1 MNILAFS
8 NQTGSVQWR
17 LDGPAKYINNR
28 TPHEFYVT
36 DSRNWKEDTLG
47 ADIVIAQMWRN
58 PKGIDI
64 AHKQGAKVVYEADD
78 IVLGVG
84 GGDRKTLMDLTPE
97 EEEQTKETIAKA
109 DLVTVTTEVLAD
121 HYRNFND
128 NVVVL
133 PNYMDFD
140 WWNKP
145 WKPNNTGQLRLGWAG
160 SLSHREDLMFMAPI
174 IKEILDEFP
183 FVKFIY
189 CGAGGKKGIYGEDL
203 FDIIPEH
210 RREYYPG
217 VPLEFWSEKSKS
229 LGIDIGIAPLLDD
242 AFNAGKSNI
251 KYFEYSA
258 NGVPGVYADT
268 VVYNTTITNGVNGFL
283 AKTAEE
289 WKNAISK
296 LILDESLREMLAT
309 EAQKDIFT
317 NWDIE
322 HHYNKWIEAYERIL

>member
-8 NQTGSVQWR
+8 NYTGSVQWR
-17 LDGPAKYINNR
+17 LDAPAKYINNN
-28 TPHEFYVT
+28 TKHEFYVASSK
-36 DSRNWKEDTLG
+36 DWKEDTLG

-58 PKGIDI
+58 PKGVDV
-64 AHKQGAKVVYEADD
+64 AHAQGAKVVYEADD
-78 IVLGVG
+78 IVIGVG
-84 GGDRKTLMDLTPE
+84 GKDRKELMDLTE
-97 EEEQTKETIAKA
+97 EETEQTKETIGKC

-121 HYRNFND
+121 HYRNFNK

-145 WKPNNTGQLRLGWAG
+145 WKPENTGQLRLGWAG
-160 SLSHREDLMFMAPI
+160 SLSHREDLIFMAPI
-174 IKEILDEFP
+174 IKDILDEFP
-183 FVKFIY
+183 FVKFVY

-203 FDIIPEH
+203 FADIPEN
-210 RREYYPG
+210 RREYYQG
-217 VPLEFWSEKSKS
+217 VPLEFWAEKSKS

-242 AFNAGKSNI
+242 SFNSGKSNI

-289 WKNAISK
+289 WKTAITR
-296 LILDESLREMLAT
+296 LILDASVREMIAN
-309 EAQKDIFT
+309 EAQKDIFK

-322 HHYNKWIEAYERIL
+322 NHYHKWIEAYESIL